1 MPLMT
6 LLLVGNTKL
15 LELSYV
21 SLGNKLFLHLV
32 VGWPTTTHDDPAA
45 GSIDLSNQA

>member
-32 VGWPTTTHDDPAA
+32 VGWSTTHDDPAA